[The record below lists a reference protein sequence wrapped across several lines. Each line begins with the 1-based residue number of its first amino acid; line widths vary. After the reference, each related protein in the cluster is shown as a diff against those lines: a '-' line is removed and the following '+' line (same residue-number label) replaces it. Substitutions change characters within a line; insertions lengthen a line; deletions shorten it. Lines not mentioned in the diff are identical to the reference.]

1 MSRLKKLSL
10 ASLCSAVAILL
21 PNFTRPA
28 VADATPSK
36 DDGTVIIKT
45 DAVNSVASKRRPTI
59 ALALGGG
66 GIRGSTHIG
75 VLRVLQREGIP
86 IDYIVGTSMGSVI
99 GSLYAAG
106 VPLDEIEK
114 MLMTKKLQKAYQ
126 PRPLMAQVMCQPA
139 KMLAHVVTGRP
150 CAGLYT
156 GKTMEKFFEKRLPV
170 GKKNIEDTNI
180 KFAAVV
186 TDFTTGEL
194 KTLDKG
200 PITQAVRASSSI
212 PLLMRPA
219 EIDGHLYVDGSLRVS
234 VPSEVAAATGADIVI
249 GIQTDEPLT
258 EKQSK
263 TFRSY
268 VPVFDQMINIVMTEL
283 GQKDRKAADMTI
295 WPDLRGIRMY
305 QTSPKLVHKAV
316 AAGELAATQALPN
329 IRKLLSSKIASKESS
344 SITEST
350 AQ

>member
-1 MSRLKKLSL
+1 MSKINGLSA
-10 ASLCSAVAILL
+10 ASLCSAIALL
-21 PNFTRPA
+21 LTCTIPV
-28 VADATPSK
+28 VADEAAPA
-36 DDGTVIIKT
+36 DGGTVIIKT
-45 DAVNSVASKRRPTI
+45 DAINTAGAKRRPTV

-99 GSLYAAG
+99 GSLYSAG
-106 VPLDEIEK
+106 VPLDDIEK
-114 MLMTKKLQKAYQ
+114 MLMEKKLQKAYQ
-126 PRPLMAQVMCQPA
+126 PRPLMAQAMCQPA
-139 KMLAHVVTGRP
+139 KMLAHIVTGRP

-156 GKTMEKFFEKRLPV
+156 GRSMQKFFEKRLPP

-200 PITQAVRASSSI
+200 PITQAVRASTSI
-212 PLLMRPA
+212 PLFMRPA

-234 VPSEVAAATGADIVI
+234 VPSEIAAATGADIVI
-249 GIQTDEPLT
+249 GVQTDEPLAQ
-258 EKQSK
+258 KDNK

-268 VPVFDQMINIVMTEL
+268 IPVFDQMINIVMTEL
-283 GQKDRKAADMTI
+283 GEKDRQAADMTI

-305 QTSPKLVHKAV
+305 QTSPKLVHQAV
-316 AAGELAATQALPN
+316 AAGELAATEALPN

-344 SITEST
+344 SVSEGIPE
-350 AQ
+350 